1 MLIVMD
7 MESGKAIRD
16 PVVPEAESRVLPPAA
31 FAPQAQLTP
40 QPRLQEVGISSQGG
54 LPAALPG
61 WHRRLSLRV

>member
-7 MESGKAIRD
+7 MENGEAIRD

-31 FAPQAQLTP
+31 TVPLAQLFP
-40 QPRLQEVGISSQGG
+40 QPRLQEVGESLGG

-61 WHRRLSLRV
+61 FHRRTSLRA